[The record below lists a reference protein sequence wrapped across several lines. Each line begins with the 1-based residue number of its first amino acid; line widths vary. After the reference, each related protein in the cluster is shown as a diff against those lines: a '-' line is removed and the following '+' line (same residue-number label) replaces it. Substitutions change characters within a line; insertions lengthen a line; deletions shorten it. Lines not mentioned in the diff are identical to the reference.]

1 MSALVCHQRDAVEQ
15 EDDVE
20 DVEEDET
27 ELKEFVRER
36 AGELE
41 EDSSVRAEETE
52 SSLSDT
58 YEIALARAG
67 NVCGAVSSAPAAM
80 EARLLFL
87 RLPPRRVRLGSLCI
101 VAESIRAMIFFVS
114 TQW

>member
-15 EDDVE
+15 EEDVE

-27 ELKEFVRER
+27 ELKELVRER

-41 EDSSVRAEETE
+41 VDSSVRAEETE

-58 YEIALARAG
+58 
-67 NVCGAVSSAPAAM
+67 
-80 EARLLFL
+80 
-87 RLPPRRVRLGSLCI
+87 
-101 VAESIRAMIFFVS
+101 
-114 TQW
+114 

>member
-27 ELKEFVRER
+27 ELNELARER
-36 AGELE
+36 AGDLE

-67 NVCGAVSSAPAAM
+67 NVCGTVSSAPAAM

-87 RLPPRRVRLGSLCI
+87 RLPPRRVRLGSLCNG
-101 VAESIRAMIFFVS
+101 AESIEAMITDVS
-114 TQW
+114 VQ